1 MSLPV
6 SPTPSSWPGAMRT
19 PPITHRTW
27 CLLMVVWA
35 LLVAASLAFSVSQI
49 RTRNTELMREGARNI
64 FRTIVAAREWNSRS
78 AGVYAPTSGDLQ
90 PNPYLKHPG
99 REITASDGMRLT
111 LVNPAYMTRL
121 IGEIISADTALRIR
135 MPSLQPLNP
144 QNAPDD
150 WEAQALLA
158 LAQGRPEV
166 TEWGWRADGSEEF
179 RYIAPLKVVDSCLHC
194 HAQQGYRVGDVRGG
208 ISISQPYAPTAA
220 NARTE
225 IILSAWR
232 HLLVFALF
240 AGLSYILLAQLHKHW
255 REFEQTLDSLVQ
267 TEKMAS
273 LGRLVTG
280 FAHELNAPISL
291 AVNATAQG
299 EHCMGEINRMLDQDR
314 IPEQEIRQHLE
325 TMQQSCHLALSNL
338 RRAASLIQ
346 GFKRSSVDMEQE
358 EARNFR
364 LDELIDDV
372 LQTLHARYTH
382 CAEIE
387 VLCPADIRITG
398 IPGLLDQILTNLLLN
413 SVQHGFEDGRRHGHI
428 RIEVEPLGSARLL
441 ISYADDGIGMSPE
454 VLSRIFEPFFT
465 TRRDSGGL
473 GLYICYNLVTT
484 RLGGSIRGDSLPGGG
499 THFLITL
506 PVSLNTPKG
515 Q

>member
-1 MSLPV
+1 MRAPPV
-6 SPTPSSWPGAMRT
+6 TRG
-19 PPITHRTW
+19 TW
-27 CLLMVVWA
+27 RLLMCVWA

-49 RTRNTELMREGARNI
+49 RARNTELLREGARNI

-78 AGVYAPTSGDLQ
+78 AGVYAPVSGDLQ

-99 REITASDGMRLT
+99 REITASDGTRLT

-158 LAQGRPEV
+158 LAQGSPEV
-166 TEWGWRADGSEEF
+166 TEWGLRADGSEEF
-179 RYIAPLKVVDSCLHC
+179 RYVAPLKVVSSCLHC
-194 HAQQGYRVGDVRGG
+194 HAQQGYQIGDVRGG
-208 ISISQPYAPTAA
+208 ISISQPYAPAAA
-220 NARTE
+220 NARKE

-240 AGLSYILLAQLHKHW
+240 AGLSHILLKQLHKHW
-255 REFEQTLDSLVQ
+255 RELEQTLDSLVQ

-273 LGRLVTG
+273 LGRLVTS
-280 FAHELNAPISL
+280 FAHELNTPIGL
-291 AVNATAQG
+291 AVNAAAKG
-299 EHCMGEINRMLDQDR
+299 EDCIDEIHRMLERER
-314 IPEQEIRQHLE
+314 IPEQELRQHLE
-325 TMQQSCHLALSNL
+325 SMQRHYHLALNNL

-346 GFKRSSVDMEQE
+346 GFKRSSAGMEQE

-372 LQTLHARYTH
+372 LQTLHARYRH

-387 VLCPADIRITG
+387 VLCPADLRITG
-398 IPGLLDQILTNLLLN
+398 IPGLLDQILTNLVLN

-428 RIEVEPLGSARLL
+428 RIEVEPLGSSRLL
-441 ISYADDGIGMSPE
+441 ISYADDGVGMSSE
-454 VLSRIFEPFFT
+454 VLSRIFEPFFS

-473 GLYICYNLVTT
+473 GLYICYNLITT

-506 PVSLNTPKG
+506 PASLNAPKG